1 MSQDSRYALLQ
12 LQQFADSALPIGG
25 AAHSFGMETL
35 VEEGLL
41 GPENLERFLADYLEE
56 TGALEA
62 CYCAASCQ
70 LIENK
75 LGQSND
81 YLERWFEWNRELSA
95 RTLARESREASAA
108 MGRRFLLL
116 AANVTGI
123 PVLET
128 ALDLAETRALEVR
141 LAPSFGLVGGFL
153 QADPGLAAAAYLQ
166 QSVTTLLS
174 CCQRLMALGQTRAQQ
189 ILWNLKPAL
198 WRAAERG
205 LSTRL
210 AQIESF
216 SLLPDLASARH
227 PGLHTR
233 LFIS

>member
-1 MSQDSRYALLQ
+1 VSHDSRYALLL

-25 AAHSFGMETL
+25 AAHSFGLETL
-35 VEEGLL
+35 VEEGFV
-41 GPENLERFLADYLEE
+41 GPEDLEGFLGDYLEE

-62 CYCAASCQ
+62 CYCAASCALSQ
-70 LIENK
+70 NEPGHN
-75 LGQSND
+75 GD
-81 YLERWFEWNRELSA
+81 CLERWFGWNRDLSA

-123 PVLET
+123 PLLE
-128 ALDLAETRALEVR
+128 AAVDLAGKRALEVR
-141 LAPSFGLVGGFL
+141 LAPSFGLVGGL
-153 QADPGLAAAAYLQ
+153 LRADPGLTAAAYLQ
-166 QSVTTLLS
+166 QTVTTLLS

-189 ILWNLKPAL
+189 ILWNLKPAI

-210 AQIESF
+210 DEIESF